1 MCEVPNEQRL
11 DINNTWRWLVST
23 ILLLIAFVSA
33 NLAVTIS
40 EFDKPSGLQ
49 LQSGNGVLGAM
60 PQNSRVTTSF
70 TLKNTSGKVVL
81 IHKIVSGCSCTTHK
95 LSKPRVEY
103 NNTTEVDVTFDSESS
118 HGTVSTVV
126 EVLYFFEGDQQI
138 HRLNLNLSA
147 EILPDINR
155 PNSIRFACGESTKKS
170 VKLSA
175 NRLAAFKVLK
185 VQCTH
190 QAFHASCSLLGQ
202 EVSTVDVLINFD
214 DTQNVDCQAAAEL
227 LVHTNSQNEPLIRLA
242 IQVEQ

>member
-81 IHKIVSGCSCTTHK
+81 IGPSGF
-95 LSKPRVEY
+95 RV
-103 NNTTEVDVTFDSESS
+103 
-118 HGTVSTVV
+118 G
-126 EVLYFFEGDQQI
+126 
-138 HRLNLNLSA
+138 
-147 EILPDINR
+147 
-155 PNSIRFACGESTKKS
+155 
-170 VKLSA
+170 
-175 NRLAAFKVLK
+175 
-185 VQCTH
+185 
-190 QAFHASCSLLGQ
+190 
-202 EVSTVDVLINFD
+202 
-214 DTQNVDCQAAAEL
+214 
-227 LVHTNSQNEPLIRLA
+227 
-242 IQVEQ
+242 